1 MSQNSLGQI
10 LLVEDEPAIL
20 KKYVGWCSEF
30 GYTVETAV
38 NPQEALDKFHN
49 IKVESVLLDL
59 ALPPSLDPQDGL
71 KLISRFAPV
80 PVIVVTGHSERELAV
95 KAMLELGAA
104 DFLEKPVNSE
114 MLKVVLNR
122 TIYKHRL
129 EIEVK
134 TLRQISLPD
143 DDLGLVGK
151 SQDIK
156 KLRELI
162 RKIAAHDTINVSITG
177 KSGTGK
183 ELVARAIHKLSERR
197 SKPFIPVHC
206 GALPETLF
214 ESELFG
220 HTKGSFTGA
229 DRDKEGL
236 VAAAEGGVLFLDEI
250 GEMPPL
256 MQVKLLRF
264 LQDGKYYA
272 VGSTKERK
280 SDVRIISA
288 TNRDL
293 EKMIKE
299 GSFREDLF
307 YRIKGFQIRTASLK
321 ERIEDIPV
329 IAAKIVAR
337 CSQGKKR
344 LANNV
349 YPWLME
355 QPWTGNVRE
364 LQIFIENATLLAGYE
379 KEISLDDLHFA
390 SDGSQAVD
398 KNTLNE
404 ISLEEQ
410 VNAFEKGIIIST
422 LENAGR
428 KLGETADRLGIHR
441 HTLTYKMKKLN
452 INLE

>member
-104 DFLEKPVNSE
+104 DFLEKPLSNPE

-134 TLRQISLPD
+134 TLRQICLP

-151 SQDIK
+151 SQEKI
-156 KLRELI
+156 REVI
-162 RKIAAHDTINVSITG
+162 RKIAAHDTMNVSITG
-177 KSGTGK
+177 LSGTGK
-183 ELVARAIHKLSERR
+183 ELVARAIHKLSGRS

-206 GALPETLF
+206 GAIPENLL

-220 HTKGSFTGA
+220 YVKGGFTGA

-250 GEMPPL
+250 GEMPLL

-299 GSFREDLF
+299 GSFRADLF
-307 YRIKGFQIRTASLK
+307 YRIKGFQIRTAPLK
-321 ERIEDIPV
+321 ERLEDIPV

-344 LANNV
+344 LAYNV

-364 LQIFIENATLLAGYE
+364 LENLIENATLLAGC
-379 KEISLDDLHFA
+379 KNEISLDDLHFA
-390 SDGSQAVD
+390 SDGCQAID
-398 KNTLNE
+398 KYPLNE
-404 ISLEEQ
+404 NSLEEQ
-410 VNAFEKGIIIST
+410 VNALEKRIIIST